1 MYNPFSKY
9 QSFKVCRSFGNFP
22 LQKLVRLQD
31 RMEKYSPNLH
41 PRQWFLRKKKYIM
54 ENLTKRIIFEYSEGT
69 RPLKR
74 GMIYRFHFESVTAKK

>member
-1 MYNPFSKY
+1 
-9 QSFKVCRSFGNFP
+9 
-22 LQKLVRLQD
+22 
-31 RMEKYSPNLH
+31 MEKYSPNLH